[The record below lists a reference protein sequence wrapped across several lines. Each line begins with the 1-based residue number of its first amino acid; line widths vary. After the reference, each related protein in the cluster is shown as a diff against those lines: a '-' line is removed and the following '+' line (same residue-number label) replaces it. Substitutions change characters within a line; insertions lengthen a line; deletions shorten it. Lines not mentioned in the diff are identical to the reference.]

1 MLKRGFDILCSL
13 TGIVFLSPL
22 LLYFYLIIKIKDGT
36 PVLFKQERIGR
47 NSRPFMLYKFRSMRL
62 NSEALGQLSL
72 GERDPRV
79 TDIGHFLRKTKMD
92 ELPQLFNILKG
103 DMSLVGPRP
112 EVPCYVDMYSDEQKL
127 VLKVRPGLTDA
138 ASLKY
143 FNESELLST
152 AEDPEQF
159 YIKEIMPSKLDLNL
173 KYIASRSLLKDI
185 CIILKTIGR
194 IFSKKEPREHS

>member
-173 KYIASRSLLKDI
+173 KYIESRSLLKDI